1 MSYCAVDKVLQ
12 VTANAI
18 YILDENGVPEA
29 EPVCNDGQVT
39 LPAISFSTT
48 DVTYMGTMTVADLT
62 RVDDVAITLSMP
74 TYADSLKVANAK
86 GILIR
91 FAMQIEKAETGESD
105 YQGFAVYAFGRA
117 SGFGGGAL
125 TPGDASQGDITY
137 HCTRYKFISQE
148 MNDELINIDR
158 RAGII
163 AINGVNTRSK
173 LNRLLESRFHTF
185 PLRSPEM
192 CGTIARLPP

>member
-18 YILDENGVPEA
+18 YILTGLGAPE
-29 EPVCNDGQVT
+29 PIPLCNDAQVT
-39 LPAISFSTT
+39 LPAISFSAT

-74 TYADSLKVANAK
+74 TYADSLRVASAK
-86 GILIR
+86 GLLIR
-91 FAMQIEKAETGESD
+91 FAMQIEKAGTGESD
-105 YQGFAVYAFGRA
+105 YQGFSVRAFGRA
-117 SGFGGGAL
+117 SGFGRGAL
-125 TPGDASQGDITY
+125 TPGDAGNGDITY

-148 MNDELINIDR
+148 TNAELINIDR

-173 LNRLLESRFHTF
+173 LNMLL
-185 PLRSPEM
+185 
-192 CGTIARLPP
+192 

>member
-18 YILDENGVPEA
+18 YILNENGVPEEA

-62 RVDDVAITLSMP
+62 RVDDVAITISMP
-74 TYADSLKVANAK
+74 TYVDSLKVANAK
-86 GILIR
+86 GLLIR
-91 FAMQIEKAETGESD
+91 FAMQIEKAKTGESD
-105 YQGFAVYAFGRA
+105 YQGFAVYAYGRS

-125 TPGDASQGDITY
+125 TPGDAGNGDITY
-137 HCTRYKFISQE
+137 HCTRYRFIDQE
-148 MNDELINIDR
+148 TNAELINIDR

-163 AINGVNTRSK
+163 AINGVNTRQK
-173 LNRLLESRFHTF
+173 LNKLL
-185 PLRSPEM
+185 
-192 CGTIARLPP
+192 

>member
-18 YILDENGVPEA
+18 YILNEIGVPEPM
-29 EPVCNDGQVT
+29 PVCNDGQVT

-62 RVDDVAITLSMP
+62 RVDDIAITLSLP
-74 TYADSLKVANAK
+74 TYVDSLRVASAK
-86 GILIR
+86 GLLIR
-91 FAMQIEKAETGESD
+91 FAMQVERAATGESD

-173 LNRLLESRFHTF
+173 LNRLL
-185 PLRSPEM
+185 
-192 CGTIARLPP
+192 

>member
-1 MSYCAVDKVLQ
+1 MSYNAVDKVLQ

-18 YILDENGVPEA
+18 YILNENGVPEA
-29 EPVCNDGQVT
+29 MPVCNDGQVT

-105 YQGFAVYAFGRA
+105 YQGFAVYA
-117 SGFGGGAL
+117 
-125 TPGDASQGDITY
+125 
-137 HCTRYKFISQE
+137 
-148 MNDELINIDR
+148 
-158 RAGII
+158 
-163 AINGVNTRSK
+163 
-173 LNRLLESRFHTF
+173 
-185 PLRSPEM
+185 
-192 CGTIARLPP
+192 

>member
-18 YILDENGVPEA
+18 YILNENGVPEA

-62 RVDDVAITLSMP
+62 RVDDVAITISLP
-74 TYADSLKVANAK
+74 TYVDSLRVASAK

-91 FAMQIEKAETGESD
+91 FAMQIEKAKTGESD
-105 YQGFAVYAFGRA
+105 YQGFAVSAFGRA

-125 TPGDASQGDITY
+125 TPGDAGNGDITY
-137 HCTRYKFISQE
+137 HCTKYKLTSQE
-148 MNDELINIDR
+148 TNAELINIDR

-173 LNRLLESRFHTF
+173 LNKLL
-185 PLRSPEM
+185 
-192 CGTIARLPP
+192 